1 MSRLTF
7 SSCSFFNCFPCS
19 SFCFFPLS
27 LVWNGIILM
36 KKKFRQSLLLLASD
50 WQNGGL
56 FAFYFIHHEDGG
68 RGVAMIDLFFPNG
81 FALENTITLTS
92 IFPRVFPHVVFLS
105 LFFSFRKK
113 SIDSRPGKG
122 ETPKNITR
130 SLIIITL
137 GGWVV
142 DPQSMPFVSMLV

>member
-1 MSRLTF
+1 MGAGGVAMIDLFVFQRLCIRF
-7 SSCSFFNCFPCS
+7 GEWWFVMEVLDSSCFGWRF
-19 SFCFFPLS
+19 
-27 LVWNGIILM
+27 WRIG
-36 KKKFRQSLLLLASD
+36 A
-50 WQNGGL
+50 GG
-56 FAFYFIHHEDGG
+56 F
-68 RGVAMIDLFFPNG
+68 AMIDLFFPNG